1 MVSLIA
7 SLCALPNSPLA
18 LSPDGTLLV
27 NFPDIAPESALDS
40 ASDTMSSL
48 SGHLADHLSLGNDK
62 KLESALESASDSALE
77 RQESAPDSTLSM
89 DLILD
94 ASSSAALDELRR
106 RRAELSESLR
116 PDRRHV
122 ATLLP
127 RGGTRVVFDTNC
139 LLDAMPLIESVVDRR
154 AAVAVIPFVVLR
166 ELDGLCL
173 HPEKGASAE
182 AARKRLN
189 ALFERGSPFIKA
201 ATAAG
206 SVLAKATHRT
216 DAYERPPGTVNDDVI
231 VMTCTA
237 LQRGGCEVVLAT
249 NDVNAALKASA
260 NGVPAC
266 SAQVLEKLVGDIAK

>member
-7 SLCALPNSPLA
+7 SLCALPDSPLA

-40 ASDTMSSL
+40 ASDSMSSL
-48 SGHLADHLSLGNDK
+48 SGHLADHLTLGDDK
-62 KLESALESASDSALE
+62 MSTLESASDSALE

-266 SAQVLEKLVGDIAK
+266 SAQVLEKLVGEIAK

>member
-7 SLCALPNSPLA
+7 SLCALPDSPLA

-40 ASDTMSSL
+40 ASDSMSSL
-48 SGHLADHLSLGNDK
+48 SGHLADHLTLGDDK
-62 KLESALESASDSALE
+62 MSTLESASDSALE

-116 PDRRHV
+116 PERRHV

-266 SAQVLEKLVGDIAK
+266 SAQVLEKLVGEIAK